1 MWNALIPWNLL
12 QDDWFLVSILLQE
25 RKQSLDIISNKN
37 NTILVDK
44 TLLVVYDLFVI
55 SERNFVINT
64 QTVLVVLWVCQW
76 GKTLY
81 AICLHRFKALLIM
94 EVVQQTEQVK
104 TDGCSWPSYSQT
116 SSIAI
121 LRCHSYCFWPTL
133 LKRNHLQLHLVFG
146 DG

>member
-1 MWNALIPWNLL
+1 
-12 QDDWFLVSILLQE
+12 
-25 RKQSLDIISNKN
+25 
-37 NTILVDK
+37 
-44 TLLVVYDLFVI
+44 
-55 SERNFVINT
+55 
-64 QTVLVVLWVCQW
+64 
-76 GKTLY
+76 
-81 AICLHRFKALLIM
+81 M